1 MGLFFQ
7 MKYYYVLSIF
17 SGFVQVFSQKIDF
30 GSHTTVKYEFT
41 YQPDSTDITSVKT
54 EFMDLYIGENQ
65 SLFENRDWAKYD
77 SIIAVGRM
85 TRHFNFD
92 ALPKFA
98 VTFSIYSN
106 NREFILADDFRI
118 GKLKYVEN
126 KEILI
131 WTIKND
137 TKIINN
143 ILCQKAV
150 STFGGRTYTAWFS
163 KEIPLT
169 EGPYKF
175 KNLPGL
181 VFEVYDSKNFF
192 NFKLIEIKKEKR
204 QIQKDYSKF
213 ISVPKN
219 SYYKTKQNIVD
230 VANARINRKSN
241 ITSNPIER

>member
-7 MKYYYVLSIF
+7 MKYYFVLFVF
-17 SGFVQVFSQKIDF
+17 SGFVQLFSQKIDF
-30 GSHTTVKYEFT
+30 GSHTTVKYEFIF
-41 YQPDSTDITSVKT
+41 QPDSTDISSVKT

-65 SLFENRDWAKYD
+65 SLFENTDWTRYD
-77 SIIAVGRM
+77 SIIAVGQM

-106 NREFILADDFRI
+106 SREFLLADDFRI

-126 KEILI
+126 KEILN

-150 STFGGRTYTAWFS
+150 TDLGGRIYTAWFS

-181 VFEVYDSKNFF
+181 VFEISDSKNFF

-204 QIQKDYSKF
+204 HISKDYSRY

-219 SYYKTKQNIVD
+219 AYYKTKQNMID
-230 VANARINRKSN
+230 VANARINRRAN
-241 ITSNPIER
+241 TTSNPIEK